1 MSISGNNI
9 NYGRKSSIS
18 NIPNYKGEEEMQTK
32 ELNEELKMEE
42 SRELE
47 ALKSISN
54 SVDEMF
60 AEFEII
66 RYEREARQSLLE
78 QNVAF
83 RSAVKRHL
91 GRSFFD
97 LSFRDQSR
105 LERLAEKAIFGSVG
119 SALSTRG
126 LPWQAVYYFMMQH
139 EEIEEEIEE

>member
-1 MSISGNNI
+1 
-9 NYGRKSSIS
+9 
-18 NIPNYKGEEEMQTK
+18 
-32 ELNEELKMEE
+32 MEE

-54 SVDEMF
+54 FVDEMF
-60 AEFEII
+60 VEFETI

-105 LERLAEKAIFGSVG
+105 LERLAEKAIFGSVDG
-119 SALSTRG
+119 SALSTRC
-126 LPWQAVYYFMMQH
+126 LPWQAVYYFMMQY